1 MIKKALIFP
10 LAVVAAA
17 VSSCTCHH
25 YDEPEVVATPTMKV
39 GHVLCTDGGV
49 LPICTFFASDKEAVG
64 IVFWVN
70 PDVDAAIKGYA
81 VYLHDIDPEAFS
93 EELTVSQGTSCDVN
107 GLDGNENTYAL
118 YNNSDVA
125 SPMAQAVFDMWKYG
139 QSAYVPSVRQA
150 RLLFDAKE
158 SINDRIVYC
167 GGEALPDDADEC
179 WYWTST
185 EVSGQ
190 SEAKAWLVSLY
201 SGVIQE
207 TPKTQAHKVRPI
219 ITIQ

>member
-1 MIKKALIFP
+1 MNKTLIFP
-10 LAVVAAA
+10 LAALAVAMA
-17 VSSCTCHH
+17 SCTCHH
-25 YDEPEVVATPTMKV
+25 FDEPVEVPAPAMKA

-49 LPICTFFASDKEAVG
+49 LPICQFFASDKEAVG

-70 PDVDAAIKGYA
+70 PDVNAAIKGYA
-81 VYLHDIDPEAFS
+81 VYLHDIAPEAFS

-118 YNNSDVA
+118 YNNANVS
-125 SPMAQAVFDMWKYG
+125 SPMAHAVFDMWKYG

-150 RLLFDAKE
+150 RLLFEAKG

-167 GGEALPDDADEC
+167 GGEAIPDDADEC

-185 EVSGQ
+185 EVDGQ
-190 SEAKAWLVSLY
+190 SEAKAWLISLY

-207 TPKTQAHKVRPI
+207 TPKTQPHKVRPI